1 MKQTLTR
8 LALTL
13 PVVWLVVSLVFLLIH
28 LVPGDPI
35 LQMLGDSA
43 TVADVSA
50 LRHQYGLDLPLGAQ
64 YIHSWAGVVHGD
76 LGSSIRLHDSVGHLI
91 VMRYPY
97 TLALAATA
105 LVLSLVLALP
115 AGIMAAVRRGRWVD
129 QTLSVVSLFGLSVP
143 GIALGPVLIL
153 IFSVS
158 LGWLPVSG
166 ASGGGAHG
174 VIDWH
179 YLVLPS
185 IAMGASLA
193 VILTRMVRTA
203 MLEELGQDYIRTARA
218 KGLSDSAVV
227 CRRALPNALVP
238 IITVV
243 GLQFGALLAGAIVTE
258 KIFSWPGLGRLMVD
272 SISNR
277 DYALVQGCLLSIGLT
292 YVLVNL
298 LTDVV
303 YRWVNRGCGDE
314 GQGSLRLPTPGVAD
328 ACGRV
333 PGNGWN
339 LVVGL
344 LDPDGVVIVEVN
356 DGAQR
361 FTVIK
366 AILDVSISR
375 ETCESCL
382 NPGIS
387 ADGFDFWQSEVL
399 HHTESFR
406 VGSEVGMEEA
416 VGTGIFIGVGEG
428 ELIAEGI
435 LLEEAKGV
443 ADADIEVCSW
453 HQTGP
458 VEVRSR
464 HDKEVC

>member
-1 MKQTLTR
+1 
-8 LALTL
+8 
-13 PVVWLVVSLVFLLIH
+13 
-28 LVPGDPI
+28 
-35 LQMLGDSA
+35 
-43 TVADVSA
+43 
-50 LRHQYGLDLPLGAQ
+50 
-64 YIHSWAGVVHGD
+64 
-76 LGSSIRLHDSVGHLI
+76 LHDSVGHLI

-193 VILTRMVRTA
+193 AILTRMVRTA

-218 KGLSDSAVV
+218 KGLSESAVV
-227 CRRALPNALVP
+227 CRHALPNALVP

-303 YRWVNRGCGDE
+303 YRWVNPRMRG
-314 GQGSLRLPTPGVAD
+314 
-328 ACGRV
+328 
-333 PGNGWN
+333 
-339 LVVGL
+339 
-344 LDPDGVVIVEVN
+344 
-356 DGAQR
+356 
-361 FTVIK
+361 
-366 AILDVSISR
+366 
-375 ETCESCL
+375 
-382 NPGIS
+382 
-387 ADGFDFWQSEVL
+387 
-399 HHTESFR
+399 
-406 VGSEVGMEEA
+406 
-416 VGTGIFIGVGEG
+416 
-428 ELIAEGI
+428 
-435 LLEEAKGV
+435 
-443 ADADIEVCSW
+443 
-453 HQTGP
+453 
-458 VEVRSR
+458 
-464 HDKEVC
+464 